1 MAERVFCIDL
11 GSGFTKVA
19 LRPDPGATARLIND
33 RDVET
38 ADFCFPSVVVVD
50 RAGPKP
56 VLEFGR
62 KAAGRTASNGIEVH
76 ANWKKWLFLTPGPD
90 DPAANPLETLLRSD
104 DLARLAAQHGVTA
117 GQLGHLRQVVVSAR
131 EMLAGLGVQ
140 PAGRDTQKQQFAAT
154 LAAHF
159 FAWLR
164 QEVLKECDRLPHA
177 GLRYDSIPVRVTAPA
192 FAHGADVTA
201 HPGCQLLTS
210 ALTKAGWPLHPNR
223 PVVSEPYANA
233 VGVLTKGVNLLKK
246 DRFDLGATFGKGP
259 LVTTLKDPDHYAP
272 YRAVVIDVG
281 AFTTDFAV
289 LTMTPDGP
297 AESDPDRAFRVSQHS
312 IPLGMS
318 DLDVRVFA
326 VLPAEKAA
334 WLRARSAD
342 EVDGFRESV
351 YTEGKPVRSAAL
363 GPVGAGAELEAIRAA
378 VAAFAAELAD
388 EVRRY
393 LSALGPGGMSELVL
407 TGGGMSV
414 PALREAVLT
423 AAQAGGRDF
432 AKVHGPG
439 LKKQTG
445 GKPVDKL
452 DPRFTRGGSALGGA
466 GLYFE
471 PEYA

>member
-1 MAERVFCIDL
+1 MAERVFCIDF

-56 VLEFGR
+56 VLEFGK

-76 ANWKKWLFLTPGPD
+76 ANWKKRLFLNPGPD
-90 DPAANPLETLLRSD
+90 DPTANPLEAFLRSD
-104 DLARLAAQHGVTA
+104 DLAALATQHGVTA
-117 GQLGHLRQVVVSAR
+117 TQLGHLRAVVASAR
-131 EMLAGLGVQ
+131 EMLAGVGIQ
-140 PAGRDTQKQQFAAT
+140 PAGRHAQQQQFAAS

-164 QEVLKECDRLPHA
+164 KEVMKECERLPHA
-177 GLRYDSIPVRVTAPA
+177 GLRYDGIPARLTVPA
-192 FAHGADVTA
+192 FAHGADVTT
-201 HPGCQLLTS
+201 HPGCRLLT
-210 ALTKAGWPLHPNR
+210 AAAEKAGWPLHPTR

-246 DRFDLGATFGKGP
+246 DKYDLGGSFGKGP
-259 LVTTLKDPDHYAP
+259 LVTALKDPDHYAP

-289 LTMTPDGP
+289 LTMRPDGP
-297 AESDPDRAFRVSQHS
+297 GESDPDRAFAVREHS
-312 IPLGMS
+312 VALGMS
-318 DLDVRVFA
+318 DLDERVFR

-363 GPVGAGAELEAIRAA
+363 GPIGAGAELEAIRGV
-378 VAAFAAELAD
+378 VADFGAGLAAE
-388 EVRRY
+388 VRQF
-393 LSALGPGGMSELVL
+393 LSSLGPGGSAELVL
-407 TGGGMSV
+407 TGGGMFV
-414 PALREAVLT
+414 PALREAVLS
-423 AAQAGGRDF
+423 AAAADGREF

-439 LKKQTG
+439 LKKQT